1 MVEGDK
7 NHLVTALGEVNDG
20 RRADFG
26 KQVMGVGRVRDLLSV
41 PPERRALVE
50 ERLSNN
56 RRRMT
61 VDSLMRERAQGLTD
75 VMLLLERASKAADGV
90 PGTLVIE
97 ISTHRAPAR
106 AGTDGQLQGMV
117 GRAVLF
123 GVWDDVERAQGEGAM
138 HQLAS
143 LLASRAERVG
153 AQASAPLTATSGGP
167 GGGGVGLADTTPL
180 LNIFSTLLEA
190 ESVRVSVLVTISD
203 SAAHGARNLEALA
216 IARQCSGSLGSLPLD
231 DKTLDGSTS
240 AASSSAALNGDDS
253 ALKGMRSESAAGQPL
268 PMPFPNWTAT
278 WGDTLR
284 EGKECRSPMLSTRSW
299 DFYSSRSPSSRSNS
313 PPKTLSARSSATTR
327 DQRVNQERESVFAHG
342 PVGSPNAPT
351 HKGAARGPL
360 QHGDESNRS
369 RDSDVTVLFG
379 RPTSSQSQPQRG
391 HARTPQDYALGSIG
405 RQRHEP
411 PQTMHAPDSETRKER
426 QKLRREKM
434 ADDDPYR
441 AVRATEAAHA
451 GAADADGSGKWFMSS
466 PTSPPTTGE
475 EFAADGEGGSRGRG
489 VYKNAGDGRARIRQ
503 VEEEPGVNVQHKVNS
518 LLQEL
523 SDAKKRAAL
532 AEHRVH
538 SLECE
543 RKFQQAESEAVVDIA
558 ARQHELVQTERET
571 LLARI
576 SDLETKFLNSS
587 STGGIRNGANGD
599 KYLGQTPDKHAPW
612 SAGKWRGGE
621 LAETSTP
628 VSTRAPW
635 LKEGNQPRIAGASPK
650 WGVNEWASTAKVEQ
664 TVQTLRAETVRL
676 THERDKMQQRS
687 KAADTHMVAL
697 ERQLHVQQE
706 AARERAQQLR
716 SKSNDTEAELSQKS
730 KRESELASNLNRRLH
745 HLQNE
750 HAEMAAA
757 VEEERSKASVAQQTT
772 AATHMQMQLLEG
784 ELEQA
789 HQDALQLQQARTAQ
803 QETAARLADLESLH
817 ATGQMHLQ
825 ESKARV
831 GSMEAVVEEWR
842 ARALTAEEAA
852 QELEGKVKELTTG
865 LSTSEERA
873 RAVQVALQESRE
885 RVRVFDTELA
895 ECRDKLRR
903 AHRAA
908 HVYIYTNTH
917 RIKLMYI

>member
-56 RRRMT
+56 RRRMA
-61 VDSLMRERAQGLTD
+61 VDSLTRERAQGLTD
-75 VMLLLERASKAADGV
+75 VMLLLERADKAADGV

-123 GVWDDVERAQGEGAM
+123 GLWDDVERAQGEGAM

-143 LLASRAERVG
+143 LLESRAERVG
-153 AQASAPLTATSGGP
+153 AQASAPLTATPGGP
-167 GGGGVGLADTTPL
+167 GGGGMGLAGTTPL
-180 LNIFSTLLEA
+180 FNIFSTLLEA

-203 SAAHGARNLEALA
+203 SASHGARNLEALA

-240 AASSSAALNGDDS
+240 AASSSAALNGDAS

-268 PMPFPNWTAT
+268 PMPFPNWTAA
-278 WGDTLR
+278 WGDTLQ
-284 EGKECRSPMLSTRSW
+284 EGNECRSPMLSTRSW

-313 PPKTLSARSSATTR
+313 PSKTLSARSSATTR

-360 QHGDESNRS
+360 QPGDESNRS
-369 RDSDVTVLFG
+369 RDSDVTVLFR
-379 RPTSSQSQPQRG
+379 RPTSSHSQPQRG
-391 HARTPQDYALGSIG
+391 HARTPQDDALGSIG

-411 PQTMHAPDSETRKER
+411 PQTMHAPDSETSKQR
-426 QKLRREKM
+426 QKMRQDKM
-434 ADDDPYR
+434 AGDDPYR

-466 PTSPPTTGE
+466 PTSSPTTGE
-475 EFAADGEGGSRGRG
+475 EIIADGEGGSRGRG
-489 VYKNAGDGRARIRQ
+489 VHKSRGRGVHKAAGDGRARIRH
-503 VEEEPGVNVQHKVNS
+503 VEEPGVNVQHKVNS

-523 SDAKKRAAL
+523 SDAKKRTAL
-532 AEHRVH
+532 AEHRIH
-538 SLECE
+538 SLESE

-587 STGGIRNGANGD
+587 STGGIRSGANGD

-621 LAETSTP
+621 LAETKTL

-635 LKEGNQPRIAGASPK
+635 LNEGNQPRIAGASPK
-650 WGVNEWASTAKVEQ
+650 WGVNEWTSTAKVEQ

-676 THERDKMQQRS
+676 THELDKMQQRS
-687 KAADTHMVAL
+687 KAADTHIVAL
-697 ERQLHVQQE
+697 EQQLQVQQE

-750 HAEMAAA
+750 HAELAAA
-757 VEEERSKASVAQQTT
+757 VEEERSKANVAQQTT

-789 HQDALQLQQARTAQ
+789 QQDALQLQQARTAQ

-825 ESKARV
+825 ESEARV

-865 LSTSEERA
+865 LSTLEERA
-873 RAVQVALQESRE
+873 RAVEVALQESRA

-908 HVYIYTNTH
+908 HVYIY
-917 RIKLMYI
+917 I